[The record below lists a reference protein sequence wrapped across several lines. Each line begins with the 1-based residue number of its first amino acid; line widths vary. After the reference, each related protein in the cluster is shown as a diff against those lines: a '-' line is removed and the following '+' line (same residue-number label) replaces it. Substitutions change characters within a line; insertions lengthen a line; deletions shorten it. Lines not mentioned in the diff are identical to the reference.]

1 MITKQT
7 QNKVNELAR
16 VIADDYI
23 QFGKVP
29 EDLIEKYKHLK
40 SELANLQVEDLKQN
54 KSESKIRDQKLI
66 LITFYSESTSHYEYT
81 LLSYNE
87 FEKILSREMTFVPLP
102 RKENRR
108 YKYSYQYFH
117 FLGNKSSI
125 CNYFNLFEEVG
136 KLIEIEEGGETIELI
151 LAKKRLIDKLEAI
164 DPIEVEDKL
173 MELLEIVIKTLK
185 EEDDKD
191 EN

>member
-40 SELANLQVEDLKQN
+40 SELATLQVEDLKQN
-54 KSESKIRDQKLI
+54 ESGSKIRDQKLI
-66 LITFYSESTSHYEYT
+66 LIGFRGGWEHT

-87 FEKILSREMTFVPLP
+87 FEKILSGEMFFIPGLEE
-102 RKENRR
+102 KDEE
-108 YKYSYQYFH
+108 YQYFYSLRNLSG
-117 FLGNKSSI
+117 FSI
-125 CNYFNLFEEVG
+125 YFNLFKEVG
-136 KLIEIEEGGETIELI
+136 KLVKIEESRDSIELI
-151 LAKKRLIDKLEAI
+151 LAKKRLIGKL
-164 DPIEVEDKL
+164 
-173 MELLEIVIKTLK
+173 ELLEVNEEKRQLLDKTIKTLK
-185 EEDDKD
+185 EEGDED

>member
-1 MITKQT
+1 MKET

-54 KSESKIRDQKLI
+54 EPESKIRDQKLI
-66 LITFYSESTSHYEYT
+66 LIGFSGGWKHT

-87 FEKILSREMTFVPLP
+87 FEKILSGKMFFMPGLEGQF
-102 RKENRR
+102 ED
-108 YKYSYQYFH
+108 YQYFYSLMNESGL
-117 FLGNKSSI
+117 F
-125 CNYFNLFEEVG
+125 NYFNLFKEIG
-136 KLIEIEEGGETIELI
+136 KLVKIEESGDSIELI
-151 LAKKRLIDKLEAI
+151 LAKKRLIDKLE
-164 DPIEVEDKL
+164 
-173 MELLEIVIKTLK
+173 LLEVKEEKRQLLDKIIKTLK
-185 EEDDKD
+185 EEGYKD

>member
-1 MITKQT
+1 MKET

-40 SELANLQVEDLKQN
+40 SELATLQVEDLKQM

-66 LITFYSESTSHYEYT
+66 LIGFRGGWEHT

-87 FEKILSREMTFVPLP
+87 FEKILSGEMFFIPGLEE
-102 RKENRR
+102 KDEE
-108 YKYSYQYFH
+108 YQYFYSLRNLSG
-117 FLGNKSSI
+117 FSI
-125 CNYFNLFEEVG
+125 YFNLFKEVG
-136 KLIEIEEGGETIELI
+136 KLVKIEESRDSIELI
-151 LAKKRLIDKLEAI
+151 LAKKRLIGKL
-164 DPIEVEDKL
+164 
-173 MELLEIVIKTLK
+173 ELLEVNEEKRQLLDKTIKTLK
-185 EEDDKD
+185 EEGDED

>member
-1 MITKQT
+1 MKET

-40 SELANLQVEDLKQN
+40 SELATLQVEDLKQN
-54 KSESKIRDQKLI
+54 ESGSKIRDQKLI
-66 LITFYSESTSHYEYT
+66 LIGFRGGWEHT

-87 FEKILSREMTFVPLP
+87 FEKILSGEMFFIPGLEE
-102 RKENRR
+102 KDEE
-108 YKYSYQYFH
+108 YQYFYSLRNLSG
-117 FLGNKSSI
+117 FSI
-125 CNYFNLFEEVG
+125 YFNLFKEVG

>member
-1 MITKQT
+1 MKET

-40 SELANLQVEDLKQN
+40 SELANLQVEDLKQM

-66 LITFYSESTSHYEYT
+66 LIGFRGGWKHT

-87 FEKILSREMTFVPLP
+87 FEKILSGKMFFMPGLEGQF
-102 RKENRR
+102 ED
-108 YKYSYQYFH
+108 YQYFYSLMNESGL
-117 FLGNKSSI
+117 F
-125 CNYFNLFEEVG
+125 NYFNLFEEVG

-185 EEDDKD
+185 EEGYKD